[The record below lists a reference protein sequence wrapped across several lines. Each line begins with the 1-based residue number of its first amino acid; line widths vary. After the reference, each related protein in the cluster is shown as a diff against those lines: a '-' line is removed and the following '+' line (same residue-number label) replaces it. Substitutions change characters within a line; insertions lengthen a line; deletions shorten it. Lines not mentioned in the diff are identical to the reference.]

1 MIIDKNGKIF
11 EQDTKY
17 CPLGDAS
24 TQLLSTLLDN
34 QQKYLDFA
42 KGPEKF
48 KNVPHVSSI
57 KRQKILKKQENKCL
71 HCHKTFHPSERKALD
86 RM

>member
-24 TQLLSTLLDN
+24 TQLLSTLLNN

-42 KGPEKF
+42 KGPDKF
-48 KNVPHVSSI
+48 KKVPHVSSI